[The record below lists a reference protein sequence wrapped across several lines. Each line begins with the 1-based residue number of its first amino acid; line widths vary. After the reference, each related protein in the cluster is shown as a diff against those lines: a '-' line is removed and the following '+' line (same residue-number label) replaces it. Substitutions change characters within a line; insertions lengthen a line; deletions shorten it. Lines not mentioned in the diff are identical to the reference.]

1 MDRRANPDI
10 TTESAVKRSNCR
22 ACRQPFE
29 VVADNSL
36 GPHPASVR
44 LTFRTLGVSRM
55 SDFELCP
62 RCLDFPES
70 PERAAQVQAM
80 LMAELRALMA

>member
-1 MDRRANPDI
+1 M
-10 TTESAVKRSNCR
+10 KRGNCR

-29 VVADNSL
+29 VGADDS
-36 GPHPASVR
+36 PASHPASVR
-44 LTFRTLGVSRM
+44 LTFRTPDVSRM

-62 RCLDFPES
+62 HCLDFPES